1 MKLYAIR
8 HTSVDVKPGIC
19 YGQSD
24 VDVAESF
31 HRERTA
37 VKEELSCLHF
47 DKIVSSPLQRCRKL
61 AEYLFPDQ
69 NILFEERIKELDF
82 GDWELKS
89 WDDIYNSEKGKSW
102 MDNYQ
107 SLPTLNGEAYP
118 QMHDRIAAW
127 LQELNESGPEAVV
140 VITHAGVIRIIKH
153 LAEGQPMSELFAEFK
168 PPYGSVTI
176 FDFNENNEK

>member
-8 HTSVDVKPGIC
+8 HTSVDVLPGIC

-24 VDVAESF
+24 VDVAETF
-31 HRERTA
+31 HRERKA
-37 VKEELSCLHF
+37 VKAELPGLHF
-47 DKIVSSPLQRCRKL
+47 NAIFSSPLQRCRKL
-61 AEYLFPDQ
+61 AEYLFTDQ
-69 NILFEERIKELDF
+69 NILFDKRIMELNF

-89 WDDIYNSEKGKSW
+89 WNDIYNSSKGKTW

-118 QMHDRIAAW
+118 QMLERIAMW
-127 LQELNESGPEAVV
+127 LQELKDSDTRTAA
-140 VITHAGVIRIIKH
+140 VITHAGVIRILKH
-153 LAEGQPMSELFAEFK
+153 LIEGQPMDGLFTRFK

-176 FDFNENNEK
+176 FNFNETYEK

>member
-31 HRERTA
+31 HRERKA
-37 VKEELSCLHF
+37 VKEELSGLHF

-118 QMHDRIAAW
+118 QMQDRIAAW
-127 LQELNESGPEAVV
+127 LQELNESGTEAVV
-140 VITHAGVIRIIKH
+140 VITHAGVIRILKH
-153 LAEGQPMSELFAEFK
+153 LIEGEAMDKLFAEFK